1 MLAATH
7 AVVHPQQLTRTNPPP
22 KGAALSAMIRRVC
35 CTFGRATGR
44 GYGMNDDPSGA
55 PIGEDARIDALDKRL
70 KALRERE
77 EERNRPKAGAETDA
91 NYRMGNR
98 VLAELIGGLAGGAFI
113 GWVIDQFAGTSP
125 WGLLVMLFM
134 GVFVAFRNIIRISS
148 RRPD

>member
-1 MLAATH
+1 
-7 AVVHPQQLTRTNPPP
+7 
-22 KGAALSAMIRRVC
+22 
-35 CTFGRATGR
+35 
-44 GYGMNDDPSGA
+44 MNDDPPGTG

-70 KALRERE
+70 KALRELE
-77 EERNRPKAGAETDA
+77 DERNRPKAGGETDA
-91 NYRMGNR
+91 NYRLGNR

-148 RRPD
+148 RRPE